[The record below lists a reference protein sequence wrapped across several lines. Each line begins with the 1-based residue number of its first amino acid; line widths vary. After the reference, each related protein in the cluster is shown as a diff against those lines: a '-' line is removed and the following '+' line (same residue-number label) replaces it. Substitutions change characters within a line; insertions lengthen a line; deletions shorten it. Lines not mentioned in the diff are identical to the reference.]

1 MAIDKIFNDSNV
13 DGIADNIFNAVN
25 NSVSEVKQMQQ
36 RKAAENAQLVIQS
49 LKKIDTDIREK
60 FDNVTDV
67 LEKRVSTIKDGRNG
81 INGKDG
87 RDGKDGRNGKDGLN
101 GKQGL
106 QGPKGQDGVDG
117 VDGVSVNDAHI
128 DFDGSLIIGLSDGKL
143 LNVGEVVSQ
152 DLQERIKIVT
162 SGGAG
167 GGGGDVVGPTSAT
180 DNAISRFDGTT
191 GKLVQNSVV
200 TIGDTGNVSG
210 VGTLSV
216 SGNTIIST
224 TDNTNAALRVTQLG
238 TGNALLVEDSVN
250 PDATPFVIDG
260 TGQVIQGY
268 TVAINNWNGAPDSIA
283 SHSVASNARPS
294 VGLYNWSSNTA
305 RVGGYNFYK
314 SVSNTIGTQGI
325 VASGQQLG
333 RIAFNG
339 DDGVT
344 FIRAAEIDVLVDGTP
359 GLNDMPG
366 ALRFNTTADGA
377 STPTERVRIDSTGQ
391 TKFSYNAVVEVS
403 DNTNAALRITQLGTG
418 NALLVEDSTN
428 PDATPFLIDNAGQ
441 VLSGYTA
448 TVSPT
453 AQGRIEASTVGSTTP
468 IYVARQGS
476 NSAKGA
482 ELMLLHARAG
492 VGTNTSVAINDATGE
507 VTFWGA
513 DGTNFV
519 ESASVK
525 AFVDGTPGTSD
536 MPGRLVFSTTADGA
550 STPTERVRITSAGKT
565 GFATSAPASTV
576 HVAGDTILSNV
587 NVISAS
593 YDSVSFSVAGE
604 ETTPTDLFF
613 SPDGLKMYVIGSTG
627 DEVNEYNLSTAW
639 IVSSAVFVT
648 NFSVASQETSPQGLF
663 FRADGTKM
671 YIVGATN
678 DTVFQYTLST
688 PWSVATASYDSIS
701 FSVATQETSPTGLS
715 FRPNGLSMYVV
726 GNIGDAVHQ
735 YTLSTAWNVST
746 ATFLQSFSTSGQE
759 SQPSGVTF
767 TGDGSRMFV
776 VGSSGDDVNVY
787 NLTTPWD
794 ISTSAFVNVFSVSG
808 QDTSPQG
815 IYIKP
820 DGTKMYI
827 MGQTNDTVFQYTVSS
842 IDIQLTG
849 QTSVAA
855 LDVQQDLTVYGN
867 IRGKLSSCTV
877 DGTNEVGFKNIPQNS
892 QSAAYTLVLADA
904 GKHILHP
911 AGDANAR
918 TYTIPA
924 NSSVAYPIGTAITF
938 INMTSQVV
946 TIAITTDTMYLSS
959 AGTTGSRSLAQYG
972 SATAIKI
979 TSTNWLISG
988 SGLT

>member
-1 MAIDKIFNDSNV
+1 
-13 DGIADNIFNAVN
+13 
-25 NSVSEVKQMQQ
+25 MQQ

-60 FDNVTDV
+60 FDNVTNV

-117 VDGVSVNDAHI
+117 VDGVSVSDAHI

-224 TDNTNAALRVTQLG
+224 TDNTNAALR
-238 TGNALLVEDSVN
+238 
-250 PDATPFVIDG
+250 
-260 TGQVIQGY
+260 
-268 TVAINNWNGAPDSIA
+268 
-283 SHSVASNARPS
+283 
-294 VGLYNWSSNTA
+294 
-305 RVGGYNFYK
+305 
-314 SVSNTIGTQGI
+314 
-325 VASGQQLG
+325 
-333 RIAFNG
+333 
-339 DDGVT
+339 
-344 FIRAAEIDVLVDGTP
+344 
-359 GLNDMPG
+359 
-366 ALRFNTTADGA
+366 
-377 STPTERVRIDSTGQ
+377 
-391 TKFSYNAVVEVS
+391 
-403 DNTNAALRITQLGTG
+403 ITQLGTG

-428 PDATPFLIDNAGQ
+428 PDATPFVI
-441 VLSGYTA
+441 
-448 TVSPT
+448 
-453 AQGRIEASTVGSTTP
+453 
-468 IYVARQGS
+468 
-476 NSAKGA
+476 
-482 ELMLLHARAG
+482 
-492 VGTNTSVAINDATGE
+492 DATGN
-507 VTFWGA
+507 VVRGNATPLSTPGLASTTAITPALQSHGTQTSSSAVAAFGWSATASLAPQYILSKSRGASAGTFGVVSSGDNLGGLTFNGD
-513 DGTNFV
+513 DGT
-519 ESASVK
+519 
-525 AFVDGTPGTSD
+525 AFIRAANIVAQVDGTPGTND
-536 MPGRLVFSTTADGA
+536 MPGRLLLSTTPDG
-550 STPTERVRITSAGKT
+550 SDTPVERVRIDST
-565 GFATSAPASTV
+565 GRLRQF
-576 HVAGDTILSNV
+576 GDTILSNV

-593 YDSVSFSVAGE
+593 YDSVSFSVATE
-604 ETTPTDLFF
+604 ETTPNDLFF
-613 SPDGLKMYVIGSTG
+613 SPDGLKMYVLGSAG
-627 DEVNEYNLSTAW
+627 DDVNEYNLSTAW
-639 IVSSAVFVT
+639 VVSSAVYSTV
-648 NFSVASQETSPQGLF
+648 FSVSGQDTSPNGLF

-671 YIVGATN
+671 YVLGQTN

-688 PWSVATASYDSIS
+688 PWSVATASYDGIS
-701 FSVATQETSPTGLS
+701 FSVAGQELTPTGLT

-726 GNIGDAVHQ
+726 GTTNDTVYQ

-746 ATFLQSFSTSGQE
+746 ATFLQSFSISGQE

-808 QDTSPQG
+808 QDTFPTG

-827 MGQTNDTVFQYTVSS
+827 MGSTNDAVFQYTVPS

-855 LDVQQDLTVYGN
+855 YQL
-867 IRGKLSSCTV
+867 
-877 DGTNEVGFKNIPQNS
+877 F
-892 QSAAYTLVLADA
+892 LA
-904 GKHILHP
+904 
-911 AGDANAR
+911 
-918 TYTIPA
+918 
-924 NSSVAYPIGTAITF
+924 
-938 INMTSQVV
+938 
-946 TIAITTDTMYLSS
+946 
-959 AGTTGSRSLAQYG
+959 
-972 SATAIKI
+972 
-979 TSTNWLISG
+979 
-988 SGLT
+988 

>member
-67 LEKRVSTIKDGRNG
+67 LEKRVSTIKDGRDG

-117 VDGVSVNDAHI
+117 VDGVSVSDAHI

-167 GGGGDVVGPTSAT
+167 GSGSSGDVVGPSSAT

-224 TDNTNAALRVTQLG
+224 TDNTNAALR
-238 TGNALLVEDSVN
+238 
-250 PDATPFVIDG
+250 
-260 TGQVIQGY
+260 
-268 TVAINNWNGAPDSIA
+268 
-283 SHSVASNARPS
+283 
-294 VGLYNWSSNTA
+294 
-305 RVGGYNFYK
+305 
-314 SVSNTIGTQGI
+314 
-325 VASGQQLG
+325 
-333 RIAFNG
+333 
-339 DDGVT
+339 
-344 FIRAAEIDVLVDGTP
+344 
-359 GLNDMPG
+359 
-366 ALRFNTTADGA
+366 
-377 STPTERVRIDSTGQ
+377 
-391 TKFSYNAVVEVS
+391 
-403 DNTNAALRITQLGTG
+403 ITQLGTG

-428 PDATPFLIDNAGQ
+428 PDASPFVIDANGKAVIGNTTAITTTESVTAQLQVHATNDSGAQSINIWGAAVPQLQINRAG
-441 VLSGYTA
+441 SGGIGTYTA
-448 TVSPT
+448 L
-453 AQGRIEASTVGSTTP
+453 
-468 IYVARQGS
+468 
-476 NSAKGA
+476 NSGNSIGK
-482 ELMLLHARAG
+482 
-492 VGTNTSVAINDATGE
+492 
-507 VTFWGA
+507 VTFGAA
-513 DGTNFV
+513 DGTAFV
-519 ESASVK
+519 RAAEILAV
-525 AFVDGTPGTSD
+525 VDGTTGTND

-550 STPTERVRITSAGKT
+550 STPTERVRIDSAGRLRQ
-565 GFATSAPASTV
+565 F
-576 HVAGDTILSNV
+576 GDTILSNV
-587 NVISAS
+587 NVLGAS

-604 ETTPTDLFF
+604 EANPADLFF
-613 SPDGLKMYVIGSTG
+613 SPDGLKMYVTGSSG
-627 DEVNEYNLSTAW
+627 DDVNEYNLSTAW
-639 IVSSAVFVT
+639 VVSSAVYSTV
-648 NFSVASQETSPQGLF
+648 FSVSGQETTPSGIF

-671 YIVGATN
+671 YVLGSTN

-701 FSVATQETSPTGLS
+701 FSVAAQEVSPSAL
-715 FRPNGLSMYVV
+715 FFKPNGLSMYVV
-726 GNIGDAVHQ
+726 GATGDAVYQ

-746 ATFLQSFSTSGQE
+746 ATFLQSFSVSGQE
-759 SQPSGVTF
+759 STPNGLSF

-776 VGSSGDDVNVY
+776 MGTTGDDVNVY

-808 QDTSPQG
+808 QDTSPVG
-815 IYIKP
+815 LYIKP
-820 DGTKMYI
+820 DGTKMY
-827 MGQTNDTVFQYTVSS
+827 MVGSTNDAVYQYTVPS

-849 QTSVAA
+849 PTSVAS

-867 IRGKLSSCTV
+867 VRGKLSSCTV
-877 DGTNEVGFKNIPQNS
+877 DGTNEVGYKNIPQNS

-911 AGDANAR
+911 SGDANAR

-946 TIAITTDTMYLSS
+946 TIAINTDTMYLSA